1 MQLMNTIL
9 GFVLECETDYK
20 VFNPSQEQWYTLSK
34 EQFSKLNV
42 GNFFTFK
49 EIVYSCSNKD
59 VISCDGHFYFVKN
72 RRFFDLE
79 TGKQLR
85 TPPVPTNSRGYTKFV
100 AIHKRYFSYKD
111 VATYHCIDKRTL
123 SVMEVSAQ
131 YNSPEDS
138 VHDLHALFEDMT
150 FSSYLDFRWE
160 RFYKNV
166 FIWYPAWLNGHNFS

>member
-85 TPPVPTNSRGYTKFV
+85 TPPVLQFTNVTFPIKMLQLTTASTNELFLLWRFQHSITLP
-100 AIHKRYFSYKD
+100 
-111 VATYHCIDKRTL
+111 RTL
-123 SVMEVSAQ
+123 STTCM
-131 YNSPEDS
+131 PC
-138 VHDLHALFEDMT
+138 LRT
-150 FSSYLDFRWE
+150 
-160 RFYKNV
+160 
-166 FIWYPAWLNGHNFS
+166 